1 MSLLHTFGLPT
12 LFLTATLAFP
22 EGVFAAG
29 SSDDSDP
36 PAKTE
41 TTTKCDEGL
50 VWDEEKKECVKP
62 DDQSLNDDERFRAV
76 REYAYYGAPEAGLA
90 VLASMTEGD
99 TDRVMTY
106 RGFLNRK
113 AGDIETGM
121 MWYARALE
129 VNPDNLLAR
138 SYRGQAF
145 VEQGRLDLARLELA
159 EIVARGGT
167 GGWPER
173 ALRQA
178 IATGQTVS
186 Y

>member
-1 MSLLHTFGLPT
+1 MSLLHTFGIPT
-12 LFLTATLAFP
+12 LFLTAALALP
-22 EGVFAAG
+22 GPAQSAG
-29 SSDDSDP
+29 SGDDSDP
-36 PAKTE
+36 PQKTE
-41 TTTKCDEGL
+41 TTTTCEEGL

-76 REYAYYGAPEAGLA
+76 REYAYYGSPEAGLA
-90 VLASMTEGD
+90 VLAAMTEGD

-106 RGFLNRK
+106 RGFLSRK
-113 AGDIETGM
+113 AGDVETGM

-129 VNPDNLLAR
+129 LNPDNLLAR

-145 VEQGRLDLARLELA
+145 VEQGRIDLARLELD
-159 EIVARGGT
+159 EIVARGGA

-173 ALRQA
+173 SLRQA